1 MTERYDRRAFL
12 RRLTAVGLAAPTI
25 STLGCGFEE
34 IRREDE
40 EPRSAGLSLTRPV
53 LLPWTEDAVRISAPL
68 SELPAAYVS
77 RELQKV
83 FIELDSRI
91 QIQVMLAAHI
101 SVSSGH
107 WRIPLPGD
115 DLGIPVDA
123 GDALREFEETPIGE
137 WNSNM
142 DPMEGDFRLRHG
154 QRENVEVAFDCMP
167 MAAPRG
173 VVQRRTLGD
182 RAVRRAG
189 AGIVP
194 GGLHGDRY
202 RIPSCTP
209 GYRNLHRTSGARAL
223 RDVGVSGPVTPH
235 YPCRHA

>member
-12 RRLTAVGLAAPTI
+12 RRLTAVGLAAPAI
-25 STLGCGFEE
+25 STLGCSLEE

-40 EPRSAGLSLTRPV
+40 ELRSAGLSLTRPV
-53 LLPWTEDAVRISAPL
+53 LLPWTGDAVRISAPL
-68 SELPAAYVS
+68 AELPAAYVS
-77 RELQKV
+77 RGLQKV

-142 DPMEGDFRLRHG
+142 DPMEGDFRVRHG
-154 QRENVEVAFDCMP
+154 QRENVEVAFHCMP
-167 MAAPRG
+167 MAAREGWYSAGPWQIAQCAGPRQELCREDFMEIG
-173 VVQRRTLGD
+173 TGTRYARRDIGT
-182 RAVRRAG
+182 
-189 AGIVP
+189 
-194 GGLHGDRY
+194 
-202 RIPSCTP
+202 CTEP
-209 GYRNLHRTSGARAL
+209 
-223 RDVGVSGPVTPH
+223 VGPVRYVTWACPELF
-235 YPCRHA
+235 